1 MFTNH
6 DLKSRI
12 GWKSSVIMPGGIS
25 GCGLTSANFVV
36 EYALIE
42 MGAAKAPA
50 SRLTS
55 RDDY

>member
-1 MFTNH
+1 MFTHH
-6 DLKSRI
+6 DLKCRI
-12 GWKSSVIMPGGIS
+12 KWKTPVIVPGGIS

-36 EYALIE
+36 ECTLIG

-55 RDDY
+55 GDDY